1 MAAKIMKKSVNTF
14 LCSYQTFT
22 SIAGLFVFPASLSI
36 LLSQAFLS
44 CSNPILHRIVYS
56 HLCFLFRAAR
66 FPDVGLYSWINLKL
80 AQTIF
85 SFIFTLPFTLT
96 FLLLAKVLIIRTT
109 NGQPCWRRCLFSPQM
124 PSCRRSYCS
133 ALITHLFSSS
143 VMVVLNAAVFSALC
157 LVFSAAEIAG
167 LTSNTWALLLTAT
180 GLMLSA
186 VAIGNAIAVC
196 KLSIVVATTEGRSG
210 WEALVKAC
218 VLAKGRAE
226 TALALVMAPDMGM
239 ALAEALFQYKVVR
252 PYLDGGGKVNGE
264 MVWEAYL
271 IAYVHSLLL
280 VLDAITSCL
289 FYNHC
294 KFRRR
299 LDSEDGVDDHYIELE
314 PEEKRVCSFKFD
326 M

>member
-1 MAAKIMKKSVNTF
+1 MAAKIMRKSVNTF

-44 CSNPILHRIVYS
+44 CSPPILHRIIYG
-56 HLCFLFRAAR
+56 HLWFLFRAAR
-66 FPDVGLYSWINLKL
+66 FPDVGLSSWLSLKL

-96 FLLLAKVLIIRTT
+96 LLLLAKVLIFRTI
-109 NGQPCWRRCLFSPQM
+109 NGQPCGRRRLFSPQL
-124 PSCRRSYCS
+124 PSYRRSYRS
-133 ALITHLFSSS
+133 ALLTHLFSSS
-143 VMVVLNAAVFSALC
+143 VMVVLNAVVFSALC
-157 LVFSAAEIAG
+157 LLFSLGEIAG
-167 LTSNTWALLLTAT
+167 LTSNTWAMLLTVT

-196 KLSIVVATTEGRSG
+196 KLSIVVSATEGCSG

-218 VLAKGRAE
+218 VLAKGREE
-226 TALALVMAPDMGM
+226 TALALAMSADLGM
-239 ALAEALFQYKVVR
+239 ALVETLFQYKVVR

-280 VLDAITSCL
+280 ILDTITSCL

-294 KFRRR
+294 KFGRR
-299 LDSEDGVDDHYIELE
+299 LDSDDGDGHYIERE
-314 PEEKRVCSFKFD
+314 PEEKSPALYI
-326 M
+326 

>member
-1 MAAKIMKKSVNTF
+1 MAARIMRTSVNAF
-14 LCSYQTFT
+14 LCSYRTFT

-44 CSNPILHRIVYS
+44 CSPPIFHCIIYG
-56 HLCFLFRAAR
+56 HLFRAAR
-66 FPDVGLYSWINLKL
+66 FPDVGLSSWIHLKL

-85 SFIFTLPFTLT
+85 SFIFTLPFALT
-96 FLLLAKVLIIRTT
+96 FLLLAKVLIFRTI
-109 NGQPCWRRCLFSPQM
+109 NGDPCCRRRLSFPQLPSCWR
-124 PSCRRSYCS
+124 SYRS
-133 ALITHLFSSS
+133 ALLTHLFSSS
-143 VMVVLNAAVFSALC
+143 VMVVLNAAVCSALC
-157 LVFSAAEIAG
+157 LVFRAAEIAG
-167 LTSNTWALLLTAT
+167 LTSNTWALLLTVT

-186 VAIGNAIAVC
+186 VAIGNTIAVC
-196 KLSIVVATTEGRSG
+196 KLSIVVSATEGCSG

-218 VLAKGRAE
+218 VIAKGRAE
-226 TALALVMAPDMGM
+226 TALALAMSAELGM
-239 ALAEALFQYKVVR
+239 ALVDALFQHKVVR

-294 KFRRR
+294 KFGRR
-299 LDSEDGVDDHYIELE
+299 LDSEDCDDHYIELE
-314 PEEKRVCSFKFD
+314 PEEKSAALYI
-326 M
+326 